1 MNRQDIE
8 TLQQRVREAMRTLE
22 ELKKTPQAV
31 AGDSW
36 VFYRHDAAPEW
47 DFEVHNVTDPSYKKT
62 YKVTY
67 EVPDP
72 SRGFINWFYFYE
84 FDTEMQDISFHTDP
98 VADDPYSFW
107 LTVSHVDYNSDPAGI
122 KMRFKIF
129 STQKG
134 NLVFNEQ

>member
-84 FDTEMQDISFHTDP
+84 FDTEMQDISFYTDP

-107 LTVSHVDYNSDPAGI
+107 LTIKHVDYNSDPAGI
-122 KMRFKIF
+122 KMRFLIF
-129 STQKG
+129 SPQKG

>member
-67 EVPDP
+67 EV
-72 SRGFINWFYFYE
+72 RHE
-84 FDTEMQDISFHTDP
+84 
-98 VADDPYSFW
+98 A
-107 LTVSHVDYNSDPAGI
+107 
-122 KMRFKIF
+122 R
-129 STQKG
+129 
-134 NLVFNEQ
+134 